1 MGLAHSVNSQLE
13 HMIPSDYSPVN
24 AINEVNCIR
33 VVSNNTY
40 NVMTVDPGGW
50 KEGWGFEPRLET
62 FIRLNNFLNTINDL
76 INAHFQ
82 MDAPYLMPSPPPPPP
97 HAVKVVLVLNP
108 PL

>member
-40 NVMTVDPGGW
+40 NVMTVDPGGL

-82 MDAPYLMPSPPPPPP
+82 MDAPYLMPPPPPTLS
-97 HAVKVVLVLNP
+97 KLY
-108 PL
+108 